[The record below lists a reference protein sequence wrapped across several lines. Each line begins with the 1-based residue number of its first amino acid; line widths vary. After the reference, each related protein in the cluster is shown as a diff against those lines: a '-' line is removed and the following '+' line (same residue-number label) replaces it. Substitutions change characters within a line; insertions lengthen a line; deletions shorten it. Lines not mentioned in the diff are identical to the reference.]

1 MGLQRVGHD
10 LVNEYQQYYLTDIL
24 RRKWRDS
31 RDMYTEKSM
40 WENTM
45 AICKPR
51 KKAEKK
57 STLPASLSGTSSL
70 QTFEEIS
77 FYCCNLPVSGRT
89 SLEVQWLRISLPV
102 QETWV
107 WSPGQED
114 PLEKETATLSSF
126 LAWKI
131 PWTEKPGGLQ
141 SMGSQKSQ
149 TLLSS

>member
-57 STLPASLSGTSSL
+57 STLPESLSGTSSL

-77 FYCCNLPVSGRT
+77 FYC
-89 SLEVQWLRISLPV
+89 
-102 QETWV
+102 
-107 WSPGQED
+107 
-114 PLEKETATLSSF
+114 
-126 LAWKI
+126 
-131 PWTEKPGGLQ
+131 
-141 SMGSQKSQ
+141 
-149 TLLSS
+149 